1 MTNITL
7 HGILAREFGNT
18 FRMKIHKACNVVK
31 AISVNRKGFNKRIL
45 DLSREGFN
53 YTIIVDGSKITEL
66 QELSLQREPQ
76 EIHLVP
82 CIIGSGP
89 VTAAAILTGASSVLG
104 FGTVFTATMA
114 SSQILGAIML
124 TTVSMGLSML
134 LAPDAPKQASASSA
148 ALQSSFSFS
157 NKVNAASQ
165 GSPVPVGYGRLKVGS
180 QVIQVCVKSYP
191 QSRKSEVGTRSLSN
205 NNNTVSTSNAQ

>member
-89 VTAAAILTGASSVLG
+89 AAA
-104 FGTVFTATMA
+104 
-114 SSQILGAIML
+114 
-124 TTVSMGLSML
+124 
-134 LAPDAPKQASASSA
+134 A
-148 ALQSSFSFS
+148 AR
-157 NKVNAASQ
+157 
-165 GSPVPVGYGRLKVGS
+165 GS
-180 QVIQVCVKSYP
+180 
-191 QSRKSEVGTRSLSN
+191 
-205 NNNTVSTSNAQ
+205 